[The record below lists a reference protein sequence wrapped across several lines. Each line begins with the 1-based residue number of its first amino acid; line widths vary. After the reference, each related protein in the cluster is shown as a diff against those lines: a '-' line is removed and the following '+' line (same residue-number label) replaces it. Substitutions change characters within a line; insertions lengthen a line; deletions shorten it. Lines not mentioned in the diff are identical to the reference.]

1 MGFGVT
7 ERELSEAVRELATMF
22 GWEFQYHT
30 YDSRRSEPGFP
41 DLVLVRPGDWTYFVE
56 LKTERGRVKPE
67 QEAWVDA
74 INSTG
79 DVAAWIWRPSDLEE
93 IARVLR

>member
-1 MGFGVT
+1 MT

-22 GWEFQYHT
+22 GWRMYHT

-41 DLVLVRPGDWTYFVE
+41 DLILLRKGSMIVAE
-56 LKTERGRVKPE
+56 LKTEKGKLSAA
-67 QEAWVDA
+67 QEEWMDDFRWVLAESWGGLDY
-74 INSTG
+74 
-79 DVAAWIWRPSDLEE
+79 VEVWRPSDLDE